1 MWFDINIHL
10 PHHLAPKI
18 PWYHLRRAAEAIKAS
33 HPEWYQER
41 HFSFGYLLASWR
53 KPLIKPVEGEE
64 YFEMS
69 RFER

>member
-33 HPEWYQER
+33 HAEWYQER
-41 HFSFGYLLASWR
+41 QFSLSYLLASWR
-53 KPLIKPVEGEE
+53 RPLIQRTPGHD
-64 YFEMS
+64 YYEMA
-69 RFER
+69 RFE